1 MTRHAIAK
9 GICLLVVLQLLA
21 NVSPAFAGPAN
32 QACVGR
38 TVASHAGPEWGK
50 FQVSFAQ
57 EWNYPGDQPGL
68 GDEIYYL
75 RNGDTPDFIL
85 ENYCND
91 EAQVN
96 DNDRVESWN

>member
-1 MTRHAIAK
+1 MKQHTMKTTIF
-9 GICLLVVLQLLA
+9 LLIILQLLA
-21 NVSPAFAGPAN
+21 NVFPTSASEPAN
-32 QACVGR
+32 QACVGK
-38 TVASHAGPEWGK
+38 TVAAHAGPEWGK

-96 DNDRVESWN
+96 DNG